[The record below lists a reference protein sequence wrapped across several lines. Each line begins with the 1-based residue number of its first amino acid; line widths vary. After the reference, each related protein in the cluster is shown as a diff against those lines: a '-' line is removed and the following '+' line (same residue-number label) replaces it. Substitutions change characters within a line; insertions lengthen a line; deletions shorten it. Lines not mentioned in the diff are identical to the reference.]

1 MRFASPFLH
10 LARWTRRASAA
21 SVACASLLT
30 VPLVTAQP
38 ARAPE
43 VAPVIVS
50 PSSELSD
57 SVTLDVLGSGLAQR
71 SVTLFPQVE
80 GEVTRVLFRTGQ
92 SVRAGQ
98 LLLQLDDRAQRLA
111 VDLAAARL
119 ETANLLARRF
129 ESAGGTGAV
138 PEIEV
143 EEAVAARRNAQI
155 ELAQARQALD
165 ELKVNAP
172 FAGVVGI
179 AAVELG
185 DRVSPSSAITTLD
198 DRRNLVVEFSLPEA
212 YLARLKPGQPV
223 QATSPA
229 YPGAPIAGTVREV
242 DSRIDATLR
251 TVRVRATLPNAD
263 DQLRSGMSFQVR
275 LVLAGE
281 PRISVPELALQFDR
295 DGPFVWAVRE
305 GKAEAVPARVLRR
318 AAGRVLIDSA
328 LRAGEPVVVEGVQ
341 RLRPGR
347 AVSVVGERNAAETR

>member
-1 MRFASPFLH
+1 MRFDPPSLH
-10 LARWTRRASAA
+10 PARWTRWASAA
-21 SVACASLLT
+21 LLACTSLLSAQ
-30 VPLVTAQP
+30 LVAAQ
-38 ARAPE
+38 ATRAPE
-43 VAPVIVS
+43 AVPVIVS
-50 PSSELSD
+50 VSTEMSD
-57 SVTLDVLGSGLAQR
+57 SVTLDVLGSGMAQR

-80 GEVTRVLFRTGQ
+80 GEVGRVLFRTGQ

-111 VDLAAARL
+111 VDLATARL
-119 ETANLLARRF
+119 ETASLLARRF
-129 ESAGGTGAV
+129 ESARGTGAV

-143 EEAVAARRNAQI
+143 EAAVAARRSAQI

-198 DRRNLVVEFSLPEA
+198 DRRNLVVEFSAPEA

-229 YPGAPIAGTVREV
+229 YPDAPITGTVREV
-242 DSRIDATLR
+242 DSRIDTTLR

-263 DQLRSGMSFQVR
+263 DQLRPGMSFQVR
-275 LVLAGE
+275 LVLAGQQ
-281 PRISVPELALQFDR
+281 RISVPELALQFDR
-295 DGPFVWAVRE
+295 DGPFVWAVRD
-305 GKAEAVPARVLRR
+305 GKAEPVVARVLRR
-318 AAGRVLIDSA
+318 AAGRVLIDSE

-341 RLRPGR
+341 RVRKGR
-347 AVSVVGERNAAETR
+347 AVRVVGERNGTGTP

>member
-1 MRFASPFLH
+1 MCFEPPTLH
-10 LARWTRRASAA
+10 PARWTHWASAA
-21 SVACASLLT
+21 LLAWTGLLT
-30 VPLVTAQP
+30 APLVAAQA

-43 VAPVIVS
+43 AVPVIVS
-50 PSSELSD
+50 PSTEMSD

-80 GEVTRVLFRTGQ
+80 GEVGRVLFRTGQ

-111 VDLAAARL
+111 VDLATARL
-119 ETANLLARRF
+119 ETASLLARRF
-129 ESAGGTGAV
+129 ESARGTGAV

-143 EEAVAARRNAQI
+143 EAALAAQRNAQI

-179 AAVELG
+179 ASVRLG

-198 DRRNLVVEFSLPEA
+198 DRRNLVVEFSVPEA
-212 YLARLKPGQPV
+212 YLARVKPGQPV

-229 YPGAPIAGTVREV
+229 YPDAPITGTVREV
-242 DSRIDATLR
+242 DSRIDTTLR

-263 DQLRSGMSFQVR
+263 DQLRPGMSFQVR

-281 PRISVPELALQFDR
+281 KRISVPELALQFNR
-295 DGPFVWAVRE
+295 DGPFVWAVRD
-305 GKAEAVPARVLRR
+305 GKTEVVPARVLRR
-318 AAGRVLIDSA
+318 SAGRVLIDSE

-341 RLRPGR
+341 RVRQGR
-347 AVSVVGERNAAETR
+347 AVRVVGERSGTGAP